1 MGPKQLLGLLLVVS
15 ITLGI
20 GLVLMPLLRIYPI
33 SAVMMIAAGLFASTY
48 LGVGRGKAVVATLLT
63 IGLTMIPAAGLLEVT
78 VARTVVKGLL
88 IGIGMVVVCQW
99 IVYPF
104 FPEDPVRAA
113 PPKAPP
119 ADPRTA
125 AWLALRTTLIVL
137 PSVMLAFTNPSMYM
151 PLIMKSVMLGQQSC
165 LVTARAAGYEL
176 LGSTFLGGALAG
188 VFWFLLKFW
197 PSLWMFGLWMLLF
210 AMYFGAKLYRVIPS
224 RFPASYWVNV
234 GVTMLILLGPA
245 VQDSVG
251 SDPSSAF
258 IRRFSL
264 FVVVTVYAWFAILF
278 LEWLRERTSS
288 RSVSAT

>member
-1 MGPKQLLGLLLVVS
+1 
-15 ITLGI
+15 
-20 GLVLMPLLRIYPI
+20 
-33 SAVMMIAAGLFASTY
+33 MMIAAGLFASTY

-151 PLIMKSVMLGQQSC
+151 PMIMKSVQLGTAE
-165 LVTARAAGYEL
+165 LPVTARAAGHEL
-176 LGSTFLGGALAG
+176 LGSTFLAGAFAACSGSAEVLAQPVDVRPVDAAVRH
-188 VFWFLLKFW
+188 VFRRRSSIASS
-197 PSLWMFGLWMLLF
+197 P
-210 AMYFGAKLYRVIPS
+210 RVS
-224 RFPASYWVNV
+224 RLRTGSAS
-234 GVTMLILLGPA
+234 A
-245 VQDSVG
+245 
-251 SDPSSAF
+251 
-258 IRRFSL
+258 
-264 FVVVTVYAWFAILF
+264 
-278 LEWLRERTSS
+278 
-288 RSVSAT
+288 